1 METELLAILEGHGLG
16 PLRKSQT
23 PMLISSCPDGRGLMA
38 SLFWEAQRTNSY
50 SIEPIALF
58 EPDMGSQISLT
69 TLSTLLTNQTSP
81 SFKGMR
87 SLKSGLLTTMQ
98 KRSRLVGVRVSSY
111 LSSES
116 LTPWRS
122 FSNSTKKRSMQ
133 GMKALSSNDL
143 MLNISMG
150 RLLRSHMIKSSLS
163 HMKSLRLK
171 WNVLKSKRPTTIPR
185 F

>member
-23 PMLISSCPDGRGLMA
+23 PMLVISCPDGRGSMA

-58 EPDMGSQISLT
+58 GPDMGSPISLT

-81 SFKGMR
+81 SSKGMR
-87 SLKSGLLTTMQ
+87 SLKSGPLTTMQ

-133 GMKALSSNDL
+133 GMKASSSNDL

-150 RLLRSHMIKSSLS
+150 RLLRSPRSKSSLN
-163 HMKSLRLK
+163 HMKTLRL
-171 WNVLKSKRPTTIPR
+171 
-185 F
+185 